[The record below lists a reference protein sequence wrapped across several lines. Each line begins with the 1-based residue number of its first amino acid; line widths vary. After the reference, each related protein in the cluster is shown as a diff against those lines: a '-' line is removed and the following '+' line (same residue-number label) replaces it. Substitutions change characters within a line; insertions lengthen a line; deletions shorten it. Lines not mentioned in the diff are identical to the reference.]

1 LIHINTIFVKN
12 KRCCNHAALAL
23 VIHLCYMGPKRN
35 KKEMSLKEIIALIT
49 LLDDPDETIYSEV
62 RNRFIVLGPP
72 AIPHL
77 ETAWENSFEALMQ
90 KRIETIIHSIQF
102 EALQK
107 GLKDWA
113 DSESDDLL
121 KGILIIA
128 RYQYP
133 DLDEQKIKKQLS
145 QIKQDVWLELHDDL
159 TALEKVKIINHIL
172 FEVHGFSGNI
182 TNYHAPQNSFIN
194 NVLES
199 KKGNPLMLS
208 VIYALVC
215 KELDIPVYGI
225 NLPQHFVL
233 AYVNDFANLMDVN
246 NKTLSNN
253 ILFYINPF
261 SKGLIFNQKDIDQF
275 LKQLNLE
282 ADNKYY
288 LPCSNV
294 EIVKRCLNNLVF
306 SYEKLGY
313 AEKLKELKSLENLLS

>member
-1 LIHINTIFVKN
+1 MAA
-12 KRCCNHAALAL
+12 KRKQQMN
-23 VIHLCYMGPKRN
+23 
-35 KKEMSLKEIIALIT
+35 LKEVIALIT
-49 LLDDPDETIYSEV
+49 LLDDPDESIYSEV
-62 RNRFIVLGPP
+62 RNRFMTLGPP

-77 ETAWENSFEALMQ
+77 ETAWENSFDSIMQ
-90 KRIETIIHSIQF
+90 NRIEQIIHTIQY

-107 GLKDWA
+107 ALRLWA
-113 DSESDDLL
+113 AEEQDDLL
-121 KGILIIA
+121 KGILIIS

-133 DLDEQKIKKQLS
+133 DLDENKIRKQLA

-159 TALEKVKIINHIL
+159 TALEKIKIINHIL
-172 FEVHGFSGNI
+172 FEVHNFSGNI

-208 VIYALVC
+208 VVYALIC
-215 KELDIPVYGI
+215 KELNIPVYGI

-233 AYVNDFANLMDVN
+233 AYVNDNANLIDVN

-275 LKQLNLE
+275 LKQLNLDPD
-282 ADNKYY
+282 AKYY
-288 LPCSNV
+288 LPCSNLD
-294 EIVKRCLNNLVF
+294 IIKRCLNNLIYA
-306 SYEKLGY
+306 YEKLGY
-313 AEKLKELKSLENLLS
+313 LEKVEELKNLENQL

>member
-1 LIHINTIFVKN
+1 MGT
-12 KRCCNHAALAL
+12 KR
-23 VIHLCYMGPKRN
+23 KS
-35 KKEMSLKEIIALIT
+35 EMSLKEVIALIT
-49 LLDDPDETIYSEV
+49 LLDDPDEVIYSQV
-62 RNRFIVLGPP
+62 KDRFVILGPP

-77 ETAWENSFEALMQ
+77 ETAWENSFDAIMQ
-90 KRIETIIHSIQF
+90 KRIEIIIHTIQF
-102 EALQK
+102 EILQK
-107 GLKDWA
+107 ALKKWA
-113 DSESDDLL
+113 IEEQEDLL
-121 KGILIIA
+121 KGILILS

-133 DLDEQKIKKQLS
+133 DLNETKIRKDLD
-145 QIKQDVWLELHDDL
+145 QIKQDVWLELNDDL
-159 TALEKVKIINHIL
+159 TAIEKVKVLNHIL
-172 FEVHGFSGNI
+172 FEVHQFSGNI

-208 VIYALVC
+208 VLYMLIC
-215 KELDIPVYGI
+215 KELNIPIYGI

-233 AYVNDFANLMDVN
+233 AYLNDNANLIDVN

-282 ADNKYY
+282 AEAKYY
-288 LPCSNV
+288 IPCSNI
-294 EIVKRCLNNLVF
+294 EIVKHSLNNLIF

-313 AEKLKELKSLENLLS
+313 LEKVDELKGLDKQL

>member
-1 LIHINTIFVKN
+1 MGT
-12 KRCCNHAALAL
+12 KR
-23 VIHLCYMGPKRN
+23 KS
-35 KKEMSLKEIIALIT
+35 EMSLKEVIALIT
-49 LLDDPDETIYSEV
+49 LLDDPDEVIYSQV
-62 RNRFIVLGPP
+62 KDRFVILGPP

-77 ETAWENSFEALMQ
+77 ETAWENSFDAIMQ
-90 KRIETIIHSIQF
+90 KRIEIIIHTIQF
-102 EALQK
+102 EILQK
-107 GLKDWA
+107 ALKKWA
-113 DSESDDLL
+113 VEEQEDLL
-121 KGILIIA
+121 KGILILS

-133 DLDEQKIKKQLS
+133 DLNETKIRKDLG
-145 QIKQDVWLELHDDL
+145 QIKQDVWLELNDDL
-159 TALEKVKIINHIL
+159 TAIEKVKVLNHIL
-172 FEVHGFSGNI
+172 FEVHQFSGNI

-208 VIYALVC
+208 VLYMLIC
-215 KELDIPVYGI
+215 KELNIPIYGI

-233 AYVNDFANLMDVN
+233 AYLNDYANLIDVN

-282 ADNKYY
+282 PEAKYY
-288 LPCSNV
+288 IPCSNI
-294 EIVKRCLNNLVF
+294 EIVKRSLNNLIF

-313 AEKLKELKSLENLLS
+313 LEKVDELKGLDKQL

>member
-1 LIHINTIFVKN
+1 MAP
-12 KRCCNHAALAL
+12 R
-23 VIHLCYMGPKRN
+23 RN
-35 KKEMSLKEIIALIT
+35 KEMSLKEVIALIT

-62 RNRFIVLGPP
+62 RNRFIILGPP

-107 GLKDWA
+107 ALKEWA
-113 DSESDDLL
+113 QTESDDLL
-121 KGILIIA
+121 KGILLLA
-128 RYQYP
+128 RYQYA
-133 DLDEQKIKKQLS
+133 DLDENKIIKQLH

-172 FEVHGFSGNI
+172 FEVHQFGGNI

-208 VIYALVC
+208 VIYALIC
-215 KELDIPVYGI
+215 KELNIPVYGI

-233 AYVNDFANLMDVN
+233 AYVNDYANLIDVN

-261 SKGLIFNQKDIDQF
+261 SKGLIFSQKDIDQF

-288 LPCSNV
+288 LPCSN
-294 EIVKRCLNNLVF
+294 IDIIKRCLTNLIY

-313 AEKLKELKSLENLLS
+313 MEKLDELKKLEKLL

>member
-1 LIHINTIFVKN
+1 MGT
-12 KRCCNHAALAL
+12 KR
-23 VIHLCYMGPKRN
+23 KS
-35 KKEMSLKEIIALIT
+35 EMSLKEVIALIT
-49 LLDDPDETIYSEV
+49 LLDDPDEVIYSQVKE
-62 RNRFIVLGPP
+62 RFVILGPP

-77 ETAWENSFEALMQ
+77 ETAWENSFDAIMQ
-90 KRIETIIHSIQF
+90 KRIEIIIHTIQF
-102 EALQK
+102 EILQK
-107 GLKDWA
+107 ALKKWA
-113 DSESDDLL
+113 IEEQEDLL
-121 KGILIIA
+121 KGILILS

-133 DLDEQKIKKQLS
+133 DLNETKIRKDLG
-145 QIKQDVWLELHDDL
+145 QIKQDVWLELNDDL
-159 TALEKVKIINHIL
+159 TAIEKVKVLNHIL
-172 FEVHGFSGNI
+172 FEVHQFSGNI

-208 VIYALVC
+208 VLYMLIC
-215 KELDIPVYGI
+215 KELNIPIYGI

-233 AYVNDFANLMDVN
+233 AYLNDYANLIDVN

-282 ADNKYY
+282 PEAKYY
-288 LPCSNV
+288 IPCSNI
-294 EIVKRCLNNLVF
+294 EIVKRSLNNLIF

-313 AEKLKELKSLENLLS
+313 LEKVDELKGLDKQL

>member
-1 LIHINTIFVKN
+1 MGVKRKN
-12 KRCCNHAALAL
+12 
-23 VIHLCYMGPKRN
+23 
-35 KKEMSLKEIIALIT
+35 EMSLKEVIALIT
-49 LLDDPDETIYSEV
+49 LLDDPDEIIYSQV
-62 RNRFIVLGPP
+62 KDRFVILGPP

-77 ETAWENSFEALMQ
+77 ETAWENSFDMIMQ
-90 KRIETIIHSIQF
+90 KRIESIIHTIQF
-102 EALQK
+102 ETLEKALK
-107 GLKDWA
+107 HWA
-113 DSESDDLL
+113 KEEQEDLL
-121 KGILIIA
+121 KGILILA
-128 RYQYP
+128 HYQYP
-133 DLDEQKIKKQLS
+133 DLDENKIRKQLA

-172 FEVHGFSGNI
+172 FEVHQFSGNI

-208 VIYALVC
+208 VVYALIC
-215 KELDIPVYGI
+215 KELAIPIYGI

-233 AYVNDFANLMDVN
+233 AYVNEHANLIDVT

-282 ADNKYY
+282 PDAKYY

-294 EIVKRCLNNLVF
+294 EIIKRCLHNLVY

-313 AEKLKELKSLENLLS
+313 IEKVEELKRLSKQL

>member
-1 LIHINTIFVKN
+1 MAL
-12 KRCCNHAALAL
+12 KR
-23 VIHLCYMGPKRN
+23 
-35 KKEMSLKEIIALIT
+35 KKEMSLKEVIALIT
-49 LLDDPDETIYSEV
+49 LLDDPDEMIYV
-62 RNRFIVLGPP
+62 QVKDRFVILGPP

-77 ETAWENSFEALMQ
+77 ETAWENSFDAIMQ
-90 KRIETIIHSIQF
+90 KRIESIIHTIQF
-102 EALQK
+102 ETLEKALK
-107 GLKDWA
+107 LWA
-113 DSESDDLL
+113 KEEQDDLL
-121 KGILIIA
+121 KGILILA

-133 DLDEQKIKKQLS
+133 DLDENKIRKQLA
-145 QIKQDVWLELHDDL
+145 QIKQDVWLELNDDL
-159 TALEKVKIINHIL
+159 TALEKVQIVNHIL
-172 FEVHGFSGNI
+172 FEVHQFSGNI

-208 VIYALVC
+208 VVYALVC
-215 KELDIPVYGI
+215 KELAIPVYGI

-233 AYVNDFANLMDVN
+233 AYVNEHANLIDVN

-275 LKQLNLE
+275 LKQLNL
-282 ADNKYY
+282 DPDSKYY

-294 EIVKRCLNNLVF
+294 EILKRCLTNLIF

-313 AEKLKELKSLENLLS
+313 LEKVAELKRLESQL

>member
-1 LIHINTIFVKN
+1 MAPKKN
-12 KRCCNHAALAL
+12 
-23 VIHLCYMGPKRN
+23 
-35 KKEMSLKEIIALIT
+35 KEMSLKEVIALIT
-49 LLDDPDETIYSEV
+49 LLDDPDEAVYSEV

-90 KRIETIIHSIQF
+90 KRIEIIIHSIQF

-107 GLKDWA
+107 ALKDWMHN
-113 DSESDDLL
+113 DSDDLL
-121 KGILIIA
+121 KGILLLA
-128 RYQYP
+128 RYQYA
-133 DLDEQKIKKQLS
+133 DLDEAKIHKQIA

-172 FEVHGFSGNI
+172 FEVHQFGGNI

-208 VIYALVC
+208 VIYAIIC
-215 KELDIPVYGI
+215 KELQIPVYGI

-233 AYVNDFANLMDVN
+233 AYVNDYANLIDVN

-261 SKGLIFNQKDIDQF
+261 SKGLIFSQKDIDQF
-275 LKQLNLE
+275 LKQLNLDP
-282 ADNKYY
+282 DNKYY
-288 LPCSNV
+288 LPCSNI
-294 EIVKRCLNNLVF
+294 EIVKRCINNLIF

-313 AEKLKELKSLENLLS
+313 IEKLEELKTLDKLL

>member
-1 LIHINTIFVKN
+1 MGT
-12 KRCCNHAALAL
+12 KR
-23 VIHLCYMGPKRN
+23 KS
-35 KKEMSLKEIIALIT
+35 EMSLKEVIALIT
-49 LLDDPDETIYSEV
+49 LLDDPDEVIYSQV
-62 RNRFIVLGPP
+62 KDRFVILGPP

-77 ETAWENSFEALMQ
+77 ETAWENSFDAIMQ
-90 KRIETIIHSIQF
+90 KRIEIIIHTIQF
-102 EALQK
+102 EILQK
-107 GLKDWA
+107 ALKKWA
-113 DSESDDLL
+113 IEEQEDLL
-121 KGILIIA
+121 KGILILS

-133 DLDEQKIKKQLS
+133 DLNETKIRKDLD
-145 QIKQDVWLELHDDL
+145 QIKQDVWLELNDDL
-159 TALEKVKIINHIL
+159 TAIEKVKVLNHIL
-172 FEVHGFSGNI
+172 FEVHQFSGNI

-208 VIYALVC
+208 VLYMLIC
-215 KELDIPVYGI
+215 KELNIPIYGI

-233 AYVNDFANLMDVN
+233 AYLNDYANLIDVN

-282 ADNKYY
+282 PEAKYY
-288 LPCSNV
+288 IPCSNI
-294 EIVKRCLNNLVF
+294 EIVKRSLNNLIF

-313 AEKLKELKSLENLLS
+313 LEKVDELKGLDKQL

>member
-1 LIHINTIFVKN
+1 MN
-12 KRCCNHAALAL
+12 
-23 VIHLCYMGPKRN
+23 
-35 KKEMSLKEIIALIT
+35 LKEVIALIT
-49 LLDDPDETIYSEV
+49 LLDDPDESIYSEV
-62 RNRFIVLGPP
+62 RNRFMTLGPP

-77 ETAWENSFEALMQ
+77 ETAWENSFDSIMQ
-90 KRIETIIHSIQF
+90 NRIEQIIHTIQY

-107 GLKDWA
+107 ALRSWA
-113 DSESDDLL
+113 AEEQDDLL
-121 KGILIIA
+121 KGILIIS

-133 DLDEQKIKKQLS
+133 DLDENKIRKQLA

-159 TALEKVKIINHIL
+159 TALEKIKIINHIL
-172 FEVHGFSGNI
+172 FEVHNFSGNI

-208 VIYALVC
+208 VVYALIC
-215 KELDIPVYGI
+215 KELNIPVYGI

-233 AYVNDFANLMDVN
+233 AYVNDNANLIDVN

-275 LKQLNLE
+275 LKQLNLDPD
-282 ADNKYY
+282 AKYY
-288 LPCSNV
+288 LPCSNLD
-294 EIVKRCLNNLVF
+294 IIKRCLNNLIYA
-306 SYEKLGY
+306 YEKLGY
-313 AEKLKELKSLENLLS
+313 LEKVEELKNLENQL